1 MILSVSRR
9 CDIPAFYLEWLLNRL
24 DEGYV
29 LVRNPMSYHQVSK
42 IALSPSLIDCIVF
55 WTKDP
60 TNILE
65 KLSLLSEYKYYFQI
79 TINGYDNSIERNV
92 PSKTRIIESF
102 KTLSERIGKHKT
114 IWRYDP
120 IIITDKIDIEY
131 HYKQFNMLASQ
142 LKGYTDRCIIS
153 FVDMYE
159 KTERNMKSLNV
170 MSIDDKKM
178 YEIAKLISQTAS
190 VYGIKI
196 ETCSETIDLSSLG
209 IEHTKCIDDRLIS
222 RIVGQ
227 NVNIQKD
234 KNQRDVCGCVTSI
247 DVGTYNTCKHGCL
260 YCYANFSDKTV
271 KNNVLNHDPK
281 SPLLI
286 GQLGKEDI
294 VTVRKM
300 ESYIDSQISMNLDN
314 VK

>member
-1 MILSVSRR
+1 MILSASRR

-29 LVRNPMSYHQVSK
+29 LVRNPICYHQVSK
-42 IALSPSLIDCIVF
+42 IILSPSLIDCIVF

-65 KLSLLSEYKYYFQI
+65 KLSLFSEYKYYFQI
-79 TINGYDNSIERNV
+79 TVNGYDNSIEKSV

-102 KTLSERIGKHKT
+102 RTLSERIGKHKT

-120 IIITDKIDIEY
+120 IIITDKIDVEY
-131 HYKQFNMLASQ
+131 HYKQFNMLASR

-153 FVDMYE
+153 FIDMYE

-190 VYGIKI
+190 VYGINI